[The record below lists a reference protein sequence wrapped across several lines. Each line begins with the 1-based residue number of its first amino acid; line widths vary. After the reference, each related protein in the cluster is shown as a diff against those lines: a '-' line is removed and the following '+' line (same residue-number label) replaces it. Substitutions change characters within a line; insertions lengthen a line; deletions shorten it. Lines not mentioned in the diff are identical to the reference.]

1 MIRPVFEKLH
11 QGPSETAGLGGVK
24 ARENHFCSSAQQLA
38 RFFFL
43 FSKSYHL
50 LSAYST
56 LSPCKML
63 PLT

>member
-43 FSKSYHL
+43 FSKS
-50 LSAYST
+50 
-56 LSPCKML
+56 
-63 PLT
+63 